1 MLSYTGTRQ
10 RTGSFSAIFQFTL
23 QPPQNIPGTQ
33 SQAAP
38 GHSDTRHQRNW
49 NRVWQLA
56 LAVMGSM
63 LRTLRHGFLK
73 EALDFAGVHRERLA
87 EVCKHSIAL
96 KMAILGDLGEAS
108 RHEIFT
114 DKITASIDHIKNG
127 KTYSYGNSSRS
138 IWIFLL
144 LIGQKIF
151 SGQSRF
157 VDGIQ
162 IFLELVVSGGFPV
175 LLVSFATTTPLMD
188 SKNDNQC
195 NNA

>member
-1 MLSYTGTRQ
+1 MSSYTGTRQ
-10 RTGSFSAIFQFTL
+10 LTGSFSAIFQFTL
-23 QPPQNIPGTQ
+23 QPPPNIPGTQ

-96 KMAILGDLGEAS
+96 MTAILGDRGAAS
-108 RHEIFT
+108 RHEIFANEMN
-114 DKITASIDHIKNG
+114 ASIDHIKNG
-127 KTYSYGNSSRS
+127 RA
-138 IWIFLL
+138 
-144 LIGQKIF
+144 
-151 SGQSRF
+151 SGK
-157 VDGIQ
+157 
-162 IFLELVVSGGFPV
+162 LTL
-175 LLVSFATTTPLMD
+175 T
-188 SKNDNQC
+188 
-195 NNA
+195 

>member
-1 MLSYTGTRQ
+1 MLYLKSSLKGGPNVKLHRYASTH
-10 RTGSFSAIFQFTL
+10 GSFSAIFQFTL
-23 QPPQNIPGTQ
+23 QPPQNNPGTQ

-87 EVCKHSIAL
+87 EVCKDSIAL
-96 KMAILGDLGEAS
+96 MMAILGDRGAAS

-114 DKITASIDHIKNG
+114 KEITASIDHTKYGRASG
-127 KTYSYGNSSRS
+127 KLTLTE
-138 IWIFLL
+138 IVPEAF
-144 LIGQKIF
+144 
-151 SGQSRF
+151 
-157 VDGIQ
+157 
-162 IFLELVVSGGFPV
+162 GFPC
-175 LLVSFATTTPLMD
+175 F
-188 SKNDNQC
+188 
-195 NNA
+195 